1 MGPHGR
7 PSLTRAKNF
16 KQSIWKLIKYS
27 KKQVVLLV
35 LAIILTIGSTICTL
49 IGPNKLEDLTNIIYA
64 GLIPNGVLDM
74 VAVGRIG
81 TFLAIIYGLSAIFG
95 YLQGLFMNISTQ
107 RISRSLRREISQKIN
122 RLPLSYLDGTPYGD
136 VLSRITNDV
145 DSMTSALNSSI
156 TLLVSSVTLF
166 FGCIIMMFVTNW
178 ILAVSA
184 ILSSLIGIVLISVI
198 VSKSNK
204 YFIEQQITL
213 GKLNGHIEEVYSGHN
228 VIKAYN
234 AEREMTETFNRRNK
248 KLYTTAWKS
257 QFLSGLMGPLMGFI
271 GNLGYVVVC
280 IVGAALAISGQIE
293 FGVIVA
299 FMIYVRLFTQPLSQF
314 AQCITNVQTIAASSE
329 RVFEM
334 LEQPEMDDES
344 DKTAYLPISEVK
356 GNVEFRNVRFGY
368 IKDKTIIKD
377 FSATIKAGQKVAIV
391 GPTGAGK
398 TTIVNLLMR
407 FYEIES
413 GDIIIDGINTKD
425 LKRENVHDLFSMV
438 LQDTWLIEGTVKEN
452 VAYSK
457 KDVSDEKI
465 VNACKECGLHHF
477 IKTLPKGYDTVLN
490 DAVTISAGQKQ
501 LLTIARAMVQDSP
514 MLILD
519 EATSSVDTRTEV
531 LIQKAMDKLMKK
543 RTSFIIAHRLST
555 IRNADLILVMK
566 DGDIVESGTHKDLIN
581 NHGLYAELYNSQFD
595 K

>member
-7 PSLTRAKNF
+7 PSLSKAKNF
-16 KQSIWKLIKYS
+16 KQSILNLARYS
-27 KKQVVLLV
+27 KRQLPL
-35 LAIILTIGSTICTL
+35 IILATVLVIGSTICTL
-49 IGPNKLEDLTNIIYA
+49 VGPDKLKDLTNVIYA
-64 GLIPNGVLDM
+64 GLVPNGVIDM
-74 VAVGRIG
+74 
-81 TFLAIIYGLSAIFG
+81 TAIVRMCTVLIVIYALSAVFG
-95 YLQGLFMNISTQ
+95 YLQGLFMNITTQ
-107 RISRSLRREISQKIN
+107 RISRSLRRDISKKIN
-122 RLPLSYLDGTPYGD
+122 RLPLSYLDRTPYGD
-136 VLSRITNDV
+136 VLSRITNDI

-178 ILAVSA
+178 ILAISA
-184 ILSSLIGIVLISVI
+184 IISSSLGIALVSLI

-234 AEREMTETFNRRNK
+234 AEREMTEVFNRRNK
-248 KLYTTAWKS
+248 KLYSCAWKS

-280 IVGAALAISGQIE
+280 IVGASLAIGGEID

-299 FMIYVRLFTQPLSQF
+299 FIVYVRLFTQPLSQF

-334 LEQPEMDDES
+334 LDQSEMADES
-344 DKTAYLPISEVK
+344 HKTQYLDPTKVK
-356 GNVEFRNVRFGY
+356 GDVEFKDVKFSY
-368 IKDKTIIKD
+368 SKDKEIIKN
-377 FSATIKAGQKVAIV
+377 FNVKIKSGQKVAIV

-407 FYEIES
+407 FYELNEGEIK
-413 GDIIIDGINTKD
+413 IDGIPTSE
-425 LKRENVHDLFSMV
+425 LTRENVHDLFSMV
-438 LQDTWLIEGTVKEN
+438 LQDTWLFEGSVKDN
-452 VAYSK
+452 VIYSK
-457 KDVSDEKI
+457 DNVSMDK
-465 VNACKECGLHHF
+465 VKKACKECGIHHF
-477 IKTLPKGYDTVLN
+477 IKSLPKGYDTILN
-490 DAVTISAGQKQ
+490 DATTISAGQKQ
-501 LLTIARAMVQDSP
+501 LLTIARAMIQDSP

-531 LIQKAMDKLMKK
+531 LIQQAMDKLLEN

-555 IRNADLILVMK
+555 IRNADLILVMRE
-566 DGDIVESGTHKDLIN
+566 GDVIESGTHTELLNK
-581 NHGLYAELYNSQFD
+581 GGFYAKLYNSQFEQ
-595 K
+595 